1 MEFNE
6 LMQILI
12 LLAIVLA
19 FWWQH
24 KSFPPEQTADLLKQ
38 LDNASRKTATPADDL
53 LYDIAAALYE
63 IVRNSEPIEGDPG
76 LTDKQG

>member
-63 IVRNSEPIEGDPG
+63 IIRNSEPNEDDPG

>member
-6 LMQILI
+6 IMQILI

-24 KSFPPEQTADLLKQ
+24 KSFPPEQTAELLKQ
-38 LDNASRKTATPADDL
+38 LDNASRKTETTADDL

-63 IVRNSEPIEGDPG
+63 IVRNSEPEDGDPM
-76 LTDKQG
+76 TKPDA